1 MTLLHRNSA
10 ASRFFP
16 NRKLLGGIIPGRDH
30 CKLVFPS
37 PRRSRH
43 ACRAWGGARLTLKHY
58 REIYSV
64 VFPLTFCRQQADT
77 DVIELDR
84 FVSIV
89 FEHFAVHFQGRQVHI
104 LRLFRHDDSRGE
116 SMSSEHDG
124 KDQDDLFSPL
134 PYLLVSGAVVLM
146 TLLLRCLF
154 CPGEQF

>member
-16 NRKLLGGIIPGRDH
+16 KRSPLGGIIPGRDH
-30 CKLVFPS
+30 CKWVFLS
-37 PRRSRH
+37 PRLF
-43 ACRAWGGARLTLKHY
+43 LTLGEPGGSARQTPKHY

>member
-1 MTLLHRNSA
+1 VHDTSA
-10 ASRFFP
+10 
-16 NRKLLGGIIPGRDH
+16 GTG
-30 CKLVFPS
+30 
-37 PRRSRH
+37 
-43 ACRAWGGARLTLKHY
+43 LTLVLAISYSSRWESLGAARGRPRKHY

-77 DVIELDR
+77 DVIELNR